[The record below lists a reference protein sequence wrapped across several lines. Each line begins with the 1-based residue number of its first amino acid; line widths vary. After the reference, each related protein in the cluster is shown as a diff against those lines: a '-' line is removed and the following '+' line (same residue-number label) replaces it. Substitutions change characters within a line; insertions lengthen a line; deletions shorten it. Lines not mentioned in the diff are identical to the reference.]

1 MKKRKKPMPS
11 SRLIFSMRETQ
22 DKKVEFIIAKGT
34 DLSQAIWAMVRAMRM
49 EGSPALNIV
58 MSALIHQ
65 LSTLEKEVSD
75 KVIHDIADLVEKRR
89 GDLPVAVPENNDKI

>member
-22 DKKVEFIIAKGT
+22 DRKVEFIIAKGT
-34 DLSQAIWAMVRAMRM
+34 D
-49 EGSPALNIV
+49 LNIV

-89 GDLPVAVPENNDKI
+89 GDLPVAVPEYNDKI